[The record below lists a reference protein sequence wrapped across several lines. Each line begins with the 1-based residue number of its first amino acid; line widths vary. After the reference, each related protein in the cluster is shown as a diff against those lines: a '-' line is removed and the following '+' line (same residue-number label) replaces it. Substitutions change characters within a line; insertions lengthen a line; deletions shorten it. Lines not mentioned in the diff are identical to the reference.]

1 MGDFAID
8 DKDLLHAILDGIG
21 AGIDLRDHAA
31 IDGAVLF
38 EGFCLYDSQLVEEAV
53 FILRVFHD
61 AVDVAH
67 EDETFGIQ
75 RCGDLGSGRVC
86 IYVVRLSMAVDTD
99 GGDDGDESG
108 GECAVDHVRVDM
120 IDLSHESQLL
130 VFGMDLDHIAV
141 DAAEADGF
149 SA

>member
-1 MGDFAID
+1 M
-8 DKDLLHAILDGIG
+8 
-21 AGIDLRDHAA
+21 
-31 IDGAVLF
+31 
-38 EGFCLYDSQLVEEAV
+38 EEAV

-75 RCGDLGSGRVC
+75 RRGDLGSGRVC
-86 IYVVRLSMAVDTD
+86 IDVVRLSMAVDTD

-108 GECAVDHVRVDM
+108 GEYAVDHARVDM
-120 IDLSHESQLL
+120 IDLSHESELL
-130 VFGMDLDHIAV
+130 VLGMNLDHIAV